1 MASDLIVDYFVRSGV
16 LHTSETC
23 ELTGQI
29 TPPDN
34 FVSSITKGRRLPT
47 EKASSVIRCS
57 FKNCEVAGV
66 TGKTASNT
74 DNLRKQEF
82 PEHSQNRDEEDETT
96 DDESNSPIITTKT
109 FPISVKNVTDE
120 DSYSSPG
127 SPILSSSSE
136 CRSTERS
143 EGKTL

>member
-1 MASDLIVDYFVRSGV
+1 M
-16 LHTSETC
+16 
-23 ELTGQI
+23 
-29 TPPDN
+29 
-34 FVSSITKGRRLPT
+34 
-47 EKASSVIRCS
+47 
-57 FKNCEVAGV
+57 

-143 EGKTL
+143 EGKTLKIRNLSLWWNILF